1 MRRIISD
8 LVTAGLILGSG
19 AVLILAGTRIGSG
32 SLWPPHNY
40 QDALAVLSIGA
51 GAVVLCWLLL
61 GLAAA
66 AAGAMLAKTGHLRL
80 AALSAAASPAFLLRL
95 AGAVVGLNLMVVPVA
110 HGSPAAA
117 TAGLPTSTGPTD
129 TVGIDPLWQPAYP
142 AGEVVDPSW
151 QPTPPAAAPGIVAKP
166 LTRHDL
172 GSPRSVTVTA
182 GDSLWH
188 LAAAELGPLAT
199 DAEIAERWPDWHAAN
214 RRTIGPDP
222 SLIRPGQTLVVPP
235 PR

>member
-8 LVTAGLILGSG
+8 LVTTGLILGCG
-19 AVLILAGTRIGSG
+19 AVLILAGTSIGSG
-32 SLWPPHNY
+32 SLWPPRNY

-51 GAVVLCWLLL
+51 GAAVLCWLLL
-61 GLAAA
+61 GLTAA
-66 AAGAMLAKTGHLRL
+66 AAGALLAKTGHLRL

-95 AGAVVGLNLMVVPVA
+95 AGAVVGLNLLVVPVA
-110 HGSPAAA
+110 HGSPAAG
-117 TAGLPTSTGPTD
+117 TAGPPASTGPTS
-129 TVGIDPLWQPAYP
+129 TAVIDPVWQPARP
-142 AGEVVDPSW
+142 AGEAVDPWW
-151 QPTPPAAAPGIVAKP
+151 QPAPPAAAPGLVAKP
-166 LTRHDL
+166 LTRHDP
-172 GSPRSVTVTA
+172 GSPRTVTVTA

-199 DAEIAERWPDWHAAN
+199 DAEIAGRWPDWHAAN
-214 RRTIGPDP
+214 RTTIGQDP

>member
-1 MRRIISD
+1 MRRTISD
-8 LVTAGLILGSG
+8 LVTTGLILGSG

-40 QDALAVLSIGA
+40 QDALALLSIGA
-51 GAVVLCWLLL
+51 GAAVLCWLLL

-110 HGSPAAA
+110 HASPPAD
-117 TAGLPTSTGPTD
+117 TAGPPASTGPANTA
-129 TVGIDPLWQPAYP
+129 VIEPLWQPAHP
-142 AGEVVDPSW
+142 AGEAVDPSW
-151 QPTPPAAAPGIVAKP
+151 RPTPPAGAPGIVAKP

-172 GSPRSVTVTA
+172 EGPRSVTVTA

-214 RRTIGPDP
+214 RTTIGQDP

>member
-19 AVLILAGTRIGSG
+19 TVLILAGTGIGSG
-32 SLWPPHNY
+32 ALWPSHSY
-40 QDALAVLSIGA
+40 QDALAVLSVGA
-51 GAVVLCWLLL
+51 GVAVLCWLLL

-66 AAGAMLAKTGHLRL
+66 AAGAMLAKTGHLKL

-95 AGAVVGLNLMVVPVA
+95 AGAVVGLNLLVIPVA
-110 HGSPAAA
+110 HGSPAAG
-117 TAGLPTSTGPTD
+117 TAGPPLPTAPTH
-129 TVGIDPLWQPAYP
+129 TAGIDPLWQPA
-142 AGEVVDPSW
+142 GEAVDPSW
-151 QPTPPAAAPGIVAKP
+151 QPRPPAAAPGIVAKP
-166 LTRHDL
+166 LTRDDL
-172 GSPRSVTVTA
+172 GSRRSVTVTA

-214 RRTIGPDP
+214 TKTIGHDP
-222 SLIRPGQTLVVPP
+222 SLIRPGQTLIVPP

>member
-8 LVTAGLILGSG
+8 LVTTGLILGSG
-19 AVLILAGTRIGSG
+19 AVLVLAGTRIGSG
-32 SLWPPHNY
+32 SLWPPRNY
-40 QDALAVLSIGA
+40 QDALAALSIGA
-51 GAVVLCWLLL
+51 GAAVLCWLLL

-95 AGAVVGLNLMVVPVA
+95 ASAVVGLNLMAVPVA
-110 HGSPAAA
+110 HGSATSG
-117 TAGLPTSTGPTD
+117 TAGPPTSTGPSSTA
-129 TVGIDPLWQPAYP
+129 VIDPLWQPAAP
-142 AGEVVDPSW
+142 AGESVDPSW

-199 DAEIAERWPDWHAAN
+199 DLDIAQRWPDWHAAN
-214 RRTIGPDP
+214 RTIIGHDP